1 MNKVSSKNWRFGEIF
16 SCAKLHFVLAESG
29 CDMRVEA
36 LDQKEANNEN
46 TRSLHVGKIC
56 FKISPCSGNRHD
68 PPEGRKLMESLG
80 FKAGRHLLMDRAYED
95 DKARA
100 LVLKQGLIPVVPPKN
115 GSGRNRDNSKK
126 EAETK
131 ALLLHN

>member
-1 MNKVSSKNWRFGEIF
+1 
-16 SCAKLHFVLAESG
+16 
-29 CDMRVEA
+29 MRVEA

-68 PPEGRKLMESLG
+68 PPEGRKHIESLG
-80 FKAGRHLLMDRAYED
+80 SRAGKHLFIDRVCED

-131 ALLLHN
+131 ALLLHNKNAKQAFKTKNTIDKF